1 MTFASFV
8 NRTQTKV
15 AKTYLPASIKQVII
29 VLIEVVYNLFHTFDK
44 SIPNTR
50 SRVNHYIQS
59 AIRAHNDSGS
69 SEKKVAIVTGA
80 YRGIGYEHTK
90 SLATAGY
97 KVIMACRDRK
107 VAEEAIAKL
116 KRQTGLEGDDSFEF
130 MPLDLGSFASINNFV
145 EEYKKKN
152 LPINLFVAN
161 AGIMMLP
168 KFTETTDGV
177 ECQFGINH
185 LGHFYVINSLLDIIK
200 KSAPARIVIVSSIAQ
215 FGAEKIDYEAILD
228 KTKYSSDYNYSVS
241 KLANVTFANS
251 LARKLKGTDVV
262 VNSLHPGA
270 VHTSLTRYLPFKS
283 VVDFVLRLL
292 FISPFEGSSNQTFVA
307 LDPEQTQSGKFY
319 SHEVLICILMMLAW
333 MLTNR
338 ISFGNFRKNSFLT
351 LIASS
356 SSRSSDF
363 VICIS

>member
-1 MTFASFV
+1 MSFASFI
-8 NRTQTKV
+8 NCSQSKI
-15 AKTYLPASIKQVII
+15 AKTHIPVFIKQVLV
-29 VLIEVVYNLFHTFDK
+29 VLVEIVYNLFHTFDK

-59 AIRAHNDSGS
+59 AIRAHRDSGS

-97 KVIMACRDRK
+97 KVIMACRDK
-107 VAEEAIAKL
+107 KAAEEAITKL

-130 MPLDLGSFASINNFV
+130 MPLDLGSFASINSFV

-168 KFTETTDGV
+168 RYTETADGI
-177 ECQFGINH
+177 ESQFGVNH
-185 LGHFYVINSLLDIIK
+185 LGHFYLINSLLDIIK
-200 KSAPARIVIVSSIAQ
+200 KSAPARVVIISSIAQ
-215 FGAEKIDYEAILD
+215 YATNKIDYDAILD
-228 KTKYSSDYNYSVS
+228 KSKYSADYNYAIS

-251 LARKLKGTDVV
+251 LARKLEGTDVV

-270 VHTSLTRYLPFKS
+270 VHSGLTRYLPLNS
-283 VVDFVLRLL
+283 VLDFVLRFL

-319 SHEVLICILMMLAW
+319 SHELLMHPHDASLDVGEQDKLWEFSEKLISDI
-333 MLTNR
+333 
-338 ISFGNFRKNSFLT
+338 NSKLK
-351 LIASS
+351 LKK
-356 SSRSSDF
+356 
-363 VICIS
+363 